1 MTKKPGRPRKHGFQ
15 PIWMLMRATT
25 AFYAYDE
32 ARRRGEKHSAAVQ
45 ETVRRIQMEEVK
57 IRTSENEEKKMP
69 ISETEVK
76 RILAAWQ
83 PRNQT
88 VGLIVSRPDPSDDKI
103 ILPGGRQVRRVLDC
117 AYGLHPT
124 YPRINARL
132 KNS

>member
-45 ETVRRIQMEEVK
+45 SAACAVRLEYPG
-57 IRTSENEEKKMP
+57 MP

-76 RILAAWQ
+76 RMLAQWR
-83 PRNQT
+83 PSNQDM
-88 VGLIVSRPDPSDDKI
+88 GLIISKPEPPNDTI
-103 ILPGGRQVRRVLDC
+103 ILPDGKKARRVLD
-117 AYGLHPT
+117 ASFGPRPT
-124 YPRINARL
+124 YPRINAAL
-132 KNS
+132 KGS